1 MATETDIRR
10 VLREVLDIAD
20 LVVTRTTRLE
30 EVPNYDSLTH
40 MQLMLSLESCFGV
53 VFSPEESSSAKTVAD
68 LIDLVEKHLA
78 DQP

>member
-10 VLREVLDIAD
+10 VLREVLDVPD

-40 MQLMLSLESCFGV
+40 VQLMLSLESCFGA
-53 VFSPEESSSAKTVAD
+53 VFTPEESSSARTVAD
-68 LIDLVEKHLA
+68 LIGIVEKHLA
-78 DQP
+78 EQQ